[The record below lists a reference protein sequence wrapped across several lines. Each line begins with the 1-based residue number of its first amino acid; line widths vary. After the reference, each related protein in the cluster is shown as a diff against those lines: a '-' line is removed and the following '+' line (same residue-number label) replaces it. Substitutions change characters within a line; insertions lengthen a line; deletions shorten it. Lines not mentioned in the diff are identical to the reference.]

1 MPKAR
6 INNISQY
13 YEADGTGRPLVLIHG
28 HTLNLRM
35 WDSQVPS
42 LVRDHRVIR
51 YDVRGHGRSDSP
63 PTGYA
68 YPLYAE
74 DLAALLAYVEVE
86 RVAVIGMSMGGAIA
100 LEFALR
106 YPQRVEALVLV
117 SSVLDGYEF
126 SQEWNAFWKPF
137 AQMIR
142 ANGPR
147 AAIEAMWLDHPMFST
162 LRRSPTKFYV
172 FRDLVLTYAGG
183 EYLAA
188 QPTRL
193 PRTWRQIERLGE
205 IAAPTLVIAGER
217 DVPDILAVADVLAGR
232 IPGAEKQVIP
242 DAGHMVNMEQPGA
255 LNAALRDFLTQ
266 VERARESEQ
275 TRDG

>member
-1 MPKAR
+1 MPKVR

-51 YDVRGHGRSDSP
+51 YDVRGHGRSESP

-74 DLAALLAYVEVE
+74 DLAALLTYVELE
-86 RVAVIGMSMGGAIA
+86 RAAIVGMSMGGAIA

-106 YPQRVEALVLV
+106 YPERVEALVLV

-137 AQMIR
+137 AQVIR

-147 AAIEAMWLDHPMFST
+147 AAIEAMWLDHPMFGT

-205 IAAPTLVIAGER
+205 ITAPALVIAGER
-217 DVPDILAVADVLAGR
+217 DVADILAVAGVLAAR

-255 LNAALRDFLTQ
+255 FNAALRDFLTK
-266 VERARESEQ
+266 VERARASGQ
-275 TRDG
+275 TQDG